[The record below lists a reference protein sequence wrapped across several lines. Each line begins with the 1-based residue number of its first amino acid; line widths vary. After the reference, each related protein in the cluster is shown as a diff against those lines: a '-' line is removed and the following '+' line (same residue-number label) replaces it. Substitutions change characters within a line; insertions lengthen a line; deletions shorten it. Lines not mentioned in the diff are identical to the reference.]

1 MYEEFFQLQQRP
13 FPPVGPAESYVSIGP
28 HATAVEDL
36 QRALRMGQSIVLLV
50 GPSGQG
56 KSHLCRWLTLN
67 LNSEYRTVYLSS
79 SRFTTR
85 RALLQAVLYELG
97 QDYVGLSEQESQL
110 RIFETVRSLQREERR
125 LLLILD
131 EAELLTPRL
140 CEELRL
146 LVDHIGEGEARI
158 QVLLAGGMELEEQL
172 FAPELRAFNQR
183 IGAEVLLGPLSQQES
198 VEYVWAK
205 LAWAGAADPQSLFDR
220 EALDLLTRACDGN
233 VRCLNQLAD
242 HALLV
247 AFVDEVPRVT
257 AAQILSALED
267 LKVLPLSFQLVG
279 HGPSGDAE
287 GAADPEQAE
296 TAGTPSVDP
305 DATDEWE
312 LDEAFIEPGAEPS
325 LHLRAEP
332 ERLLAAREPE
342 VNESASV
349 APPVDWFQSLPKLA
363 VIEVGGD
370 SEFSPGMCGEEVVP
384 PAERGLADTGK
395 AVSGESPQFE
405 RRVEMV
411 SAETLSFPAIT
422 SGPALASSPVENFF
436 ELAIEDRYA
445 LLDAQAPR
453 CEIASVEF
461 PVCPEIAE
469 LDFSAAFEFISRVD
483 ELEQPPV
490 TPKTE
495 SLESQL
501 LSEIE
506 GLQSELAAQCR
517 ELYSDSLP
525 AGLEF
530 QTAPADDDW
539 LEYDVVQPGPLQSA
553 LVPEEPLVQESLTTA
568 AVSPAVLRSSEGVIP
583 PAAAADAVPPQPPR
597 ETPHPESAAH
607 APEAPGESPF
617 SLLLE
622 RLRWRRRSLLTE

>member
-1 MYEEFFQLQQRP
+1 VYEEFFQLQQRP
-13 FPPVGPAESYVSIGP
+13 FPPVSPAEGYVPVGP
-28 HATAVEDL
+28 HAAAVDDL

-56 KSHLCRWLTLN
+56 KSHLCRWLALKLN
-67 LNSEYRTVYLSS
+67 PEYRTVYLSS

-97 QDYVGLSEQESQL
+97 LDYVGLSEQESQL
-110 RIFETVRSLQREERR
+110 RIFETVRRLQREGRR

-205 LAWAGAADPQSLFDR
+205 LAWAGADDPQALFDQ
-220 EALDLLTRACDGN
+220 EALELLTRASDGN

-247 AFVDEVPRVT
+247 AFVEEVPRVS
-257 AAQILSALED
+257 AAQILNALED

-287 GAADPEQAE
+287 GAADQEQAE
-296 TAGTPSVDP
+296 TARTPSVDP

-312 LDEAFIEPGAEPS
+312 LDEAFIEPGSELHSSPQSSANQPMTDEPVEQ
-325 LHLRAEP
+325 EP
-332 ERLLAAREPE
+332 ATT
-342 VNESASV
+342 
-349 APPVDWFQSLPKLA
+349 APKADWFQSLPQLA
-363 VIEVGGD
+363 VIEVG
-370 SEFSPGMCGEEVVP
+370 SEAEAAPESCPADGTGPAGEG
-384 PAERGLADTGK
+384 RADHGI
-395 AVSGESPQFE
+395 AASEESQQIE
-405 RRVEMV
+405 RRVEMI
-411 SAETLSFPAIT
+411 SAETLSFPVIT
-422 SGPALASSPVENFF
+422 PGYSSASSPVENFF

-445 LLDAQAPR
+445 LLDARTGGGEFEPG
-453 CEIASVEF
+453 EF
-461 PVCPEIAE
+461 PICPDLSE
-469 LDFSAAFEFISRVD
+469 LDFSAAFEFITTEDDLGQRVAIP
-483 ELEQPPV
+483 EA
-490 TPKTE
+490 E

-506 GLQSELAAQCR
+506 ELQAELAAQRR
-517 ELYSDSLP
+517 EPDRERPSST
-525 AGLEF
+525 GEF
-530 QTAPADDDW
+530 EPAPANDDW
-539 LEYDVVQPGPLQSA
+539 LEYDVVQPGPLQSTA
-553 LVPEEPLVQESLTTA
+553 VPEEPLVQERLPVS
-568 AVSPAVLRSSEGVIP
+568 AVP
-583 PAAAADAVPPQPPR
+583 PAAQQTEEAMISPVASTAAVPPQPRR
-597 ETPHPESAAH
+597 ELPHPEPAAH
-607 APEAPGESPF
+607 VPEAPSESPY